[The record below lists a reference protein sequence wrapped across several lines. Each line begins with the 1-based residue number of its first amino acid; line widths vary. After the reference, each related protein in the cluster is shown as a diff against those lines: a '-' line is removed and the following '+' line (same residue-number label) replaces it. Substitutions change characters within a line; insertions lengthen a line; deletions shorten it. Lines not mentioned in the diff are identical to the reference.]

1 MSHQVLAR
9 KWRPRN
15 FVDVV
20 GQEHVVRALAN
31 ALDTGRIHH
40 AYLFTGTRGVG
51 KTTLARILAKALN
64 CLGTDGKSGMTS
76 TPCGVCQSCKD
87 IDAGR
92 FIDLLEVDAAT
103 NTKVDEMRELLET
116 AQYAPVSGRYKV
128 YIIDEVHML
137 SKSAFNAMLKTLE
150 EPPAHVEF
158 ILATTDPQKLPIT
171 VLSRCLQFNLK
182 NLSPALLAGHLA
194 HILKTEKIP
203 FEQPALEMIGRAG
216 EGSARDALSLLDQ
229 AIAYGAG
236 EVKTDQVATML
247 GVLDQTY
254 LFSMLSC
261 LANADAKGLLA
272 EISSLGERNV
282 SFELT
287 LKDLASLLARVA
299 LVQSAGADA
308 VEGPDAARI
317 AGVAA
322 QLSADD
328 VQLFYQIALLG
339 RRDLA
344 LAPDE
349 RSGFTMTLLRMLAFK
364 RGEVG
369 KKGNDI
375 DAHMP
380 PVTDTYKT
388 PISNAPQAMAS
399 EPAASEPIASAL
411 TPSKAAL
418 DKAFQALPSETPV
431 TTGVSA
437 SGLAEFDGDWPAFV
451 LRQNFTGI
459 ASMLAKQVEFR
470 SFAGGVLEL
479 GLADAHKHLADKA
492 YQEKLKA
499 ALIPQ
504 LGESLRLTIKIG
516 AAAGIASGESAS
528 NSVASQQDR
537 ARSLEHT
544 AAEVAI
550 EQDPFIK
557 NLKQDFGAEINRA
570 SIRAS
575 SLDTS
580 TKAY

>member
-64 CLGTDGKSGMTS
+64 CLGADGNGGITS
-76 TPCGVCQSCKD
+76 KPCGVCTACKD

-92 FIDLLEVDAAT
+92 FVDLLEVDAAT

-150 EPPAHVEF
+150 EPPGHVEF

-182 NLSPALLAGHLA
+182 NLAPALLATHLA
-194 HILKTEKIP
+194 HILETEKIP
-203 FEQPALEMIGRAG
+203 FESAALDMLGRAG

-236 EVKTDQVATML
+236 EVKADQVAAML

-254 LFSMLSC
+254 LFSMLQQ
-261 LANADAKGLLA
+261 LANGDAKALLA
-272 EISSLGERNV
+272 EIAGLGERSV

-287 LKDLASLLARVA
+287 LKDLAGVLARVA
-299 LVQSAGADA
+299 LVQSAGEDA
-308 VEGPDAARI
+308 VEGPDAAKI
-317 AGVAA
+317 VEIAA
-322 QLSADD
+322 QLTSDD

-349 RSGFTMTLLRMLAFK
+349 QSGFTMTLLRMLS
-364 RGEVG
+364 
-369 KKGNDI
+369 
-375 DAHMP
+375 
-380 PVTDTYKT
+380 YKEST
-388 PISNAPQAMAS
+388 REGATVIPKST
-399 EPAASEPIASAL
+399 PAA
-411 TPSKAAL
+411 K
-418 DKAFQALPSETPV
+418 PV
-431 TTGVSA
+431 STGVSEQMPSNA
-437 SGLAEFDGDWPAFV
+437 APSEALEAVPVVVSAVATTGAPFSGDWPAFV
-451 LRQNFTGI
+451 AAQNMSGM
-459 ASMLAKQVEFR
+459 AGMLARQCEFK
-470 SFAGGVLEL
+470 SFEGGVLEL
-479 GLADAHKHLADKA
+479 SVPDQHKHLAEKP

-499 ALIPQ
+499 
-504 LGESLRLTIKIG
+504 SLAPHFGSNVKLNIKIG
-516 AAAGIASGESAS
+516 GAGGVSLAATE
-528 NSVASQQDR
+528 DR
-537 ARSLEHT
+537 ARSQLQADAE
-544 AAEVAI
+544 AAIDA
-550 EQDPFIK
+550 DPFIK
-557 NLKQDFGAEINRA
+557 NLQQDFGAEINRA
-570 SIRAS
+570 SIRPAQS
-575 SLDTS
+575 
-580 TKAY
+580 

>member
-31 ALDTGRIHH
+31 ALNTGRIHH

-64 CLGTDGKSGMTS
+64 CLGADGNGGITS
-76 TPCGVCQSCKD
+76 TPCGVCSACKD

-92 FIDLLEVDAAT
+92 FVDLLEVDAAT

-150 EPPAHVEF
+150 EPPGHVEF

-182 NLSPALLAGHLA
+182 NLAPALLATHLA
-194 HILKTEKIP
+194 HILETEKIP
-203 FEQPALEMIGRAG
+203 FEPAALDLLGRAG

-236 EVKTDQVATML
+236 EVKADQVATML

-254 LFSMLSC
+254 LFSMLQH
-261 LANADAKGLLA
+261 LVNGDAKALLE
-272 EISSLGERNV
+272 EIEGLGERSV

-287 LKDLASLLARVA
+287 LKDLAGVLARVA
-299 LVQSAGADA
+299 LVQSAGVDA
-308 VEGPDAARI
+308 VEGADAARI
-317 AGVAA
+317 AEIAA
-322 QLSADD
+322 QLSSDD

-349 RSGFTMTLLRMLAFK
+349 QSGFTMTLLRMLAFMEK
-364 RGEVG
+364 PKEKSKEKLKEMDGGG
-369 KKGNDI
+369 KAAINYFDSVSARK
-375 DAHMP
+375 
-380 PVTDTYKT
+380 
-388 PISNAPQAMAS
+388 PISAGVSESTPCKDAS
-399 EPAASEPIASAL
+399 
-411 TPSKAAL
+411 SKAFEA
-418 DKAFQALPSETPV
+418 APVVNVAATPF
-431 TTGVSA
+431 A
-437 SGLAEFDGDWPAFV
+437 GDWPAYV
-451 LRQNFTGI
+451 ASQNMSGM
-459 ASMLAKQVEFR
+459 AGMLARQCAFK
-470 SFAGGVLEL
+470 SFDGGLLEL
-479 GLADAHKHLADKA
+479 SLPDQHKHLAEKP
-492 YQEKLKA
+492 YQDKLKV
-499 ALIPQ
+499 ALAPQ
-504 LGESLRLTIKIG
+504 FGANVRLNIKIG
-516 AAAGIASGESAS
+516 GLAGVSLAATEDRVRSQQQAAAE
-528 NSVASQQDR
+528 
-537 ARSLEHT
+537 
-544 AAEVAI
+544 AAIDA
-550 EQDPFIK
+550 DPFIK
-557 NLKQDFGAEINRA
+557 NLQQDFGAEINRA
-570 SIRAS
+570 GIRPS
-575 SLDTS
+575 
-580 TKAY
+580 

>member
-64 CLGTDGKSGMTS
+64 CLGTDGKGGMTS
-76 TPCGVCQSCKD
+76 TPCGVCRSCKD

-92 FIDLLEVDAAT
+92 FVDLLEVDAAT

-182 NLSPALLAGHLA
+182 NLSPTLLASHLA
-194 HILKTEKIP
+194 HILQTEKIP
-203 FEQPALEMIGRAG
+203 FEQPALELIGRAG

-254 LFSMLSC
+254 LFSILSC
-261 LANADAKGLLA
+261 LASADAKALLA
-272 EISSLGERNV
+272 EIGSLGERNV

-287 LKDLASLLARVA
+287 LKDLASVLARVA

-308 VEGPDAARI
+308 VEGPDAAKI
-317 AGVAA
+317 ASVAA
-322 QLSADD
+322 QLSSDD

-349 RSGFTMTLLRMLAFK
+349 QSGFTMTLLRMLAFK
-364 RGEVG
+364 RSEAG
-369 KKGNDI
+369 KVNHAGGGDQPAM
-375 DAHMP
+375 DSS
-380 PVTDTYKT
+380 KT
-388 PISNAPQAMAS
+388 LSPNAAPAMAS
-399 EPAASEPIASAL
+399 EPIP
-411 TPSKAAL
+411 PK
-418 DKAFQALPSETPV
+418 ALPNNSDRPLPPSSLEMPADA
-431 TTGVSA
+431 GVSA
-437 SGLAEFDGDWPAFV
+437 IGLTAFDGDWPALV
-451 LRQNFTGI
+451 RHQNFTGM
-459 ASMLAKQVEFR
+459 ASMLAKHVEFR
-470 SFAGGVLEL
+470 SFVGGVLEL
-479 GLADAHKHLADKA
+479 GLADVHKHLGDKA

-504 LGESLRLTIKIG
+504 WGDSLRLVIKIG
-516 AAAGIASGESAS
+516 VAAGISIGEGAS

-537 ARSLEHT
+537 ARSLEQT
-544 AAEVAI
+544 AAENAI

-557 NLKQDFGAEINRA
+557 NLKQDFGADINRA
-570 SIRAS
+570 SIRP
-575 SLDTS
+575 LIHGPGN
-580 TKAY
+580 